1 MKPSYLVRFTLVL
14 VSLVLLAACGG
25 GKPVRRINP
34 PALSVQQLS
43 VQADGRWLIELRV
56 QNFSTVA
63 MRFDTLEA
71 GLEIEGS
78 NAGAIFL
85 RPMLE
90 IPGQS
95 ADVVEATLAPSH
107 EAAAKLTEAARSGS
121 IGYQLRGGIETGE
134 PSKKFPLSQS
144 SRLSPVPGRPNTYR

>member
-1 MKPSYLVRFTLVL
+1 MKLSHPIRAAFVL
-14 VSLVLLAACGG
+14 VCLCLLAACGG

-34 PALSVQQLS
+34 PALSIQQLA

-56 QNFSTVA
+56 QNFSTVP

-71 GLEIEGS
+71 GLEIEGT
-78 NAGAIFL
+78 NVGAVFL
-85 RPMLE
+85 RPAIE

-95 ADVVEATLAPSH
+95 ADIVEATLSPGRDAGTRL
-107 EAAAKLTEAARSGS
+107 AEAARDGS
-121 IGYQLRGGIETGE
+121 VGYQLRGTIETGE
-134 PSKKFPLSQS
+134 PAKKFPLSQS